1 MIETGIVSKVKI
13 QDVLSNQLPNFIR
26 DESPDTIDF
35 LKQYY
40 VSQEYQG
47 GPSDISDN
55 LDQYLNID
63 NLTPEVIVDAST
75 TVGITTIGAKIINV
89 TSTKGFPNQYGLL
102 KIDNEII
109 TYTGITT
116 NSFIEC
122 KRGFSGITS
131 YHADTNKEDLV
142 FSSSSAAE
150 HANSSTV
157 QNLSS
162 LFLKEFYKK
171 FKKTFLPGLEEINF
185 QSNLDVG
192 TFIGEARSLYQTK
205 GTEESFRILF
215 NVLYGITP
223 KVINLEERLIKPSF
237 ASYVR
242 RRVCVAELIEGN
254 PIKLKGQSLLKGLTG
269 QTLFRSDLDLDINA
283 SISDIEPFERSGS
296 GLTGITT
303 YYKIGLFVGYDETS
317 DVEGDFVIVPNTKS
331 LEAVSAGS
339 SIISVD
345 STIGFGVTGTII
357 SGSNTINYTDK
368 TVNQFLG
375 CTATS
380 ANSFNN
386 PIEPTENIRSNITY
400 FGFEDGDLNKKVVL
414 RLTGVLSD
422 FEQEGNLDV
431 EEGEIISVKSIGDV
445 VENPAQNNSYKEIF
459 CNSWI
464 YNTSSSYFSNFSDP
478 SDPSNPKFI
487 LKSKTDPS
495 SLKIGDFVEIVER
508 DTNNIVDTGDIFVSI
523 INDND
528 ISLKAGAVGY
538 GTTALSNLQLNK
550 DYKIRKKLNKANS
563 SGVPI
568 EFGNDVVISDV
579 QNVYIE
585 GENAYVT
592 SNSLPSFIDNDFS
605 EFSKQINVNINQI
618 SLDLRDP
625 NFKPLSGDTD
635 DQIDFSN
642 ITFNTDVPF
651 NTGDKVFY
659 TYSNGDSLVGLSTG
673 SYFIEKIED
682 KTIKL
687 YRSPSGVADGKNIT
701 FSRSD
706 NSGIIKFVLFSQKSA
721 EIGAQKLVK
730 KFPLNNNLNNG
741 NDDLTPVG
749 QIGML
754 KNGVEITN
762 YKSEDKMFFGPLTE
776 VSVLNEGENFDVINP
791 PVISIS
797 SGVGVTAL
805 VQPVVSGKIEDVFI
819 ETQVFDIDR
828 IISIGVTGGNGSGCI
843 LEPVVGTRFREEFF
857 DAKPTTSG
865 GGISTIVSGTP
876 VSTIIFDRDHDF
888 INSEPIIYDSNL
900 NPEIVIGT
908 GTSTLINQS
917 IYYPEIVNS
926 RTIKLYESLSDLSLG
941 IGTVQ
946 FYGNS
951 SGNHIFKVGLRN
963 TLLDVNVIDG
973 GRNYTNRNLFVKP
986 SGISTSNNKINFI
999 NHGFSHGD
1007 LVNYSTVVGLG
1018 TTIPQMIS
1026 GLSTSLSYYILKDND
1041 NSFRLANAGV
1051 GGTIT
1056 TNFERNKNISLS
1068 STGTGY
1074 QSFSYPDIKVLV
1086 EFSPVGI
1093 GTSPIVRII
1102 NSTPKVRGTIKQT
1115 YLYESGTGYG
1125 STIINNH
1132 KKPIIS
1138 LKNGKNASIKPII
1151 VNGRIDSIVINF
1163 VGQEYFSS
1171 PDLEVLDPTG
1181 LGAGAKLRPTIENG
1195 KITGVEIINAGIGYS
1210 TSTSINV
1217 KSAGQNAFFD
1227 SSVRALTLN
1236 KYAGDVE
1243 SLEESDNKLK
1253 YSFIGYSTSL
1263 LGSKELIGW
1272 AYDGNPI
1279 YGSYGSSDPQQ
1290 KSDLTTRLV
1299 SGYTEDISNVV
1310 DRPPNFNSGHFI
1322 EDFKYDNSTGDLD
1335 EHNGR
1340 YEVTKE
1346 FPNGVYAYHATV
1358 DDLNQP
1364 KFPYFIGNTFRSK
1377 SISFNFNNNSQT
1389 NFDFISNNLIRNT
1402 FPYKVA
1408 DDFAENDFIVETNEI
1423 QDQKIEINSISSGS
1437 VTGFDILSN
1446 GSDYKVNQFLNFNNQ
1461 NTGGDGLISFISK
1474 ISGKSIQSVDN
1485 VVERD
1490 DNSIIVWSENQIDVF
1505 TNSNHNFKNNNIV
1518 KITGLSTDISA
1529 LNNSFKIGVTT
1540 FTTTTISTITASPS
1554 AGFTTEIFVSD
1565 IPSSV
1570 AAGSSIGIGT
1580 ETLKILN
1587 IYRDLNILTIQRDF
1601 DSSFGTIH
1609 PEGSKVEYLTN
1620 KFTINKSIS
1629 EFDSKVNQKVFFNP
1643 AQSIG
1648 VGVNDGESTEVS
1660 FSFAGQDIK
1669 RSIPVKQIFI
1679 ENHPFKTNQKIKF
1692 TRPDSTQISISNES
1706 GSSQFNL
1713 PSAPELLYVVR
1724 KTPNTIGIKT
1734 GIGNNF
1740 NEVYFRNINSA
1751 DSDLYQFETVFDQVI
1766 GDVESIKTTITT
1778 TEPHELQND
1787 DRISLNLKSNL
1798 SVGVGTSTHI
1808 NVSRDPL
1815 TDTIL
1820 FNSIGFNSTGIN
1832 TSSDT
1837 ITIQGHGLKTG
1848 DKIKYESNLAPE
1860 GLENKNYFIYKVDD
1874 NNIKLCE
1881 TNVDVKKDIAKIT
1894 GIGSTGGSAQFISL
1908 INPKIQSI
1916 KNNNLVFDLSDSTL
1930 SGYEF
1935 KIYYDNEFKNEF
1947 VSSGES
1953 SVFSISTSGSNGS
1966 VGAALT
1972 IGYGS
1977 SMPDVLYYNLEKG
1990 GTISTSDTEVKE
2002 YSKISFIDSFYE
2014 GSYDISNTTSN
2025 SFTVFLNNIPEKIS
2039 YNLSEC
2045 DVLTYS
2051 TNSKTAK
2058 GPINSIKI
2066 LSGGSNYKKLPD
2078 FVGIQE
2084 TSEGK
2089 DAVIVPTST
2098 SIGNVNN
2105 IRVINEG
2112 FEYSSD
2118 QTLKPESLIA
2128 SSVNIINTETLGIV
2142 SVTNGGANY
2151 IEEPDIIIVNT
2162 DTGEEIKSG
2171 FLEPVML
2178 ENSILSV
2185 NVTELPIGLPE
2196 KTVTLRTINNTN
2208 GIVITDVISNGSGI
2222 FTCRIATPNPVFA
2235 TDPFSVG
2242 DKVFIEGI
2250 EKFGTD
2256 GSGFNSAD
2264 YGYKLLT
2271 VMKYQPNVNAQG
2283 QVGISVTEFGSTNTG
2298 IAVTTVKTFSTII
2311 NESDYPSFFVTQ
2323 NQSNFDIGEKLIRN
2337 SIPSN
2342 FTVNR
2347 IDSGKLK
2354 IFGKEKLEVGD
2365 ILLGENSGSRC
2376 EISKIIENKGKFK
2389 TNFSI
2394 LKNLNWNDNVGKLD
2408 EDFQVVADNDYYQN
2422 MSYSIQ
2428 SPIEW
2433 QTLRTQV
2440 NNLLH
2445 TSGMKNFADTEVV
2458 STSPVGVGSTSDVNL
2473 IVDLISEK
2481 RVDEIKDIDLVRDV
2495 DVVGNSSRFI
2505 QFKNI
2510 RLSDFIRCD
2519 TNDVLVVDN
2528 IKNQF
2533 SNFQGTFNDYL
2544 DVFDLS
2550 NSTELFNDFLII
2562 TQNTSPSENFEK
2574 IQFSNLLIL
2583 SNGSKNVLVE
2593 KSDLINSGIGFTN
2606 SESNNFI
2613 DFNLVDN
2620 NLRFKPNVDLDLT
2633 NERDYDLKIFSS
2645 KFNTNS
2651 IGVGTTSIGPID
2663 LSSRIQTCTTGIT
2676 TNIISVPTNNFESLY
2691 ATIHVIDTIT
2701 NEMNLVESFVSHS
2714 NTDTFLSEA
2723 YFNTDDN
2730 SLSVNQLGIITSSI
2744 SGDNLVLSFE
2754 NNGSNTLKIK
2764 SKIIGIGTTGVSNG
2778 SYRFKTPGQLDGF
2791 ERSSLYSGVST
2802 TNTGISTLVN
2812 LNSSLFNAVKSIV
2825 EVSIGSSKAIHEV
2838 LSIHD
2843 GTNAYVQQSGSLSV
2857 TKDSVTDYD
2866 PSSGLGTFGANL
2878 SGSNFILNFHPDDS
2892 SGISTVVSLNNCF
2905 YNEIDTQNIPEDLN
2919 YGVITESSSTQS
2931 YNSITGFRINKTQF
2945 TLKNNSIPIF
2955 GKVFNPSNNT
2965 NLDPSTGKFTID
2977 NHFFRENEQLVY
2989 KPASTFVGVGSTP
3002 MQFKNGSIIDELPT
3016 TVFAK
3021 SVTNNS
3027 FFISTTR
3034 AGTAVTFVG
3043 LGEGNAHELNMA
3055 KANEKVLI
3063 TVDGVAQ
3070 YPLIRADVTH
3080 TLDSNIGSQVGLT
3093 TTIINLSGISTISS
3107 EDVLKINDEFMKVIN
3122 VGFTTTGSGPVGLSG
3137 TFNSVEVERSFVGT
3151 SATTHTDG
3159 TTVNLFRGSYNISG
3173 RDLFFTQ
3180 APRGQAGN
3188 LKTENDLN
3196 FVTSNFT
3203 GRVYLRDDYSSN
3215 IIYDDISNQFTGI
3228 KSDFILKLNGSDTVG
3243 LGTTGGSGIL
3253 FVNGI
3258 FQSPST
3264 EFNPNKNYIIADNA
3278 TGGAG
3283 GANVSNV
3290 GSGYTASDGSANGT
3304 RLNVNTTGGSGTS
3317 LTVDI
3322 TVTDG
3327 VVSSVGISTVGT
3339 GYKVAE
3345 EITITGG
3352 GGNAKFIITS
3362 ITNAV
3367 GVSTITFTG
3376 ITSSDG
3382 STFISNN
3389 INTNELPRGGV
3400 PISIGNTINGLGYS
3414 PLVGANVKP
3423 LFDTDGNITSIVGVA
3438 YSGSDLGIQTA
3449 AYDNVTG
3456 IITFTTVNE
3465 HKFRDSNDFVL
3476 IDNMVFDPA
3485 FPSGFI
3491 RSNGYEVVSVA
3502 ATNVFGVSIGSSTV
3516 SNVYQGSGNLYPFFP
3531 NLTFGSGY
3539 NGLSPIGVAVT
3550 DLGYEHRFVSANTNA
3565 IVHEVAPFT
3574 FEYFTPTN
3582 AVYNPVTG
3590 ALQLTVA
3597 NHGLTT
3603 SNAVS
3608 IVTGSIFFSCSR
3620 DNFRTVHPY
3629 PRSTDPIAGVTTT
3642 IANVTTDT
3650 FTVNVGVNVGSG
3662 AQVTAT
3668 AGVGGTAIF
3677 TVGAAGTNYKD
3688 PQIFVSQPSYSN
3700 LSVRGVSRLGI
3711 GTTTDTGTGLR
3722 VNAIVKPAT
3731 GIGST
3736 LFEVSEYEIVDR
3748 GFGYKKGD
3756 VVEAVGLVTSK
3767 DVPSLVERSTLTIDE
3782 VYNDSFALWQFGDFD
3797 YIDSIKTQQ
3806 DGIQKNFALELKNQL
3821 VSIETSDNL
3830 LENVDIENIFLVIVN
3845 GVIQE
3850 PKISYN
3856 IVGGTIISFVEPP
3869 IPEDDI
3875 TILFYRGTAEQDS
3888 EVNLAQKLIIE
3899 EGDKVQI
3906 TKGSGVVEQNER
3918 TVFSLNTSKKLET
3931 NAYLGDG
3938 INESVDRPLNLIKQK
3953 EDRIINKS
3961 LVSKKRSSIEPRIT
3975 PTAKVISDVVQL
3987 GSGGA
3992 KTLYVDN
3999 AQLFEY
4005 ELETPDASNQAM
4017 NLSINSKEQFDFV
4030 NASATA
4036 NVSIAGTVSS
4046 VSIGIA
4052 GTGYD
4057 SAPTVKLSAP
4067 PLIGVG
4073 IGTTA
4078 TAEATIGTGGT
4089 VTAINITNPGLGY
4102 TIAPKVLI
4110 SSPIDYSTTIE
4121 NLTTDA
4127 GGSLNI
4133 RHSYGVITGI
4143 GTTIS
4148 NNPRHSNKLGIKFT
4162 LYRDLSLTDFSP
4174 VFYKSDGTDDRPVNI
4189 FDTRVGTGVTSISQS
4204 GFDSDVIAFGESFLD
4219 NVYQI
4224 AGFSFTGPVGVLT
4237 CLIKSDTDTT
4247 GLTSTGTRYQPVGKF
4262 SLGRIGTIVRSSN
4275 LAIGVTGLTV
4285 GSTTGLSTFPTLKRT
4300 GGANTF
4306 EQSGAIQPTE

>member
-40 VSQEYQG
+40 ISQEYQG

-63 NLTPEVIVDAST
+63 NLTPEVIVDTST
-75 TVGITTIGAKIINV
+75 TVGITTIGGKIINV

-102 KIDNEII
+102 KIDDEIV
-109 TYTGITT
+109 TYTGITK
-116 NSFIEC
+116 NSFIGC

-131 YHADTNKEDLV
+131 YHADASKEDLV

-150 HANSSTV
+150 HADSSTV

-171 FKKTFLPGLEEINF
+171 FKSTFLPGLEEINF

-192 TFIGEARSLYQTK
+192 TFIGESRSLYQTK

-223 KVINLEERLIKPSF
+223 KLINLEERLIKPSF
-237 ASYVR
+237 AKYVR

-254 PIKLKGQSLLKGLTG
+254 PIKLKGQSLLKGLAG

-283 SISDIEPFERSGS
+283 AISEIEPFERSGS
-296 GLTGITT
+296 GVSGITT

-345 STIGFGVTGTII
+345 STIGFGVTGTLI
-357 SGSNTINYTDK
+357 SGSNIINYTDK

-375 CTATS
+375 CTATNE
-380 ANSFNN
+380 NSFNN
-386 PIEPTENIRSNITY
+386 VIEPTANIRSNITY
-400 FGFEDGDLNKKVVL
+400 FGFEDGDLDRKVVL
-414 RLTGVLSD
+414 RLTGVLSE
-422 FEQEGNLDV
+422 FEQEGDLDV
-431 EEGEIISVKSIGDV
+431 EEGEIISVKSIGDK
-445 VENPAQNNSYKEIF
+445 VENPKQNNSYKEIF

-464 YNTSSSYFSNFSDP
+464 YNTSSSYFIGFGTEISKG
-478 SDPSNPKFI
+478 KFN
-487 LKSKTDPS
+487 LLSETDPS

-508 DTNNIVDTGDIFVSI
+508 ESNEIIDTGDAFVSI

-528 ISLKAGAVGY
+528 VTLSGGEFSGLGI
-538 GTTALSNLQLNK
+538 GT
-550 DYKIRKKLNKANS
+550 DYKLRKKLNKASS
-563 SGVPI
+563 SGTPI
-568 EFGNDVVISDV
+568 EFGNDAIISDI

-585 GENAYVT
+585 GENAYVS
-592 SNSLPSFIDNDFS
+592 SNSLPSFINNNS
-605 EFSKQINVNINQI
+605 AKFSKQINVNIKQI

-625 NFKPLSGDTD
+625 TFNPLSGDTD

-659 TYSNGDSLVGLSTG
+659 TFSNGDSLVGLSTG
-673 SYFIEKIED
+673 AYFIEKITT
-682 KTIKL
+682 KKIKL
-687 YRSPSGVADGKNIT
+687 YRSPSGIADGKNIT
-701 FSRSD
+701 FSRSN
-706 NSGIIKFVLFSQKSA
+706 NSGIIKLVLFSQKSA
-721 EIGAQKLVK
+721 EIGAQKLIK
-730 KFPLNNNLNNG
+730 KFPLNNNLSNG
-741 NDDLTPVG
+741 NNVLTPVG

-754 KNGVEITN
+754 KNGVEISN

-776 VSVLNEGENFDVINP
+776 VNVLNEGENFDVINP
-791 PVISIS
+791 PIISIS
-797 SGVGVTAL
+797 SGVGATAL

-819 ETQVFDIDR
+819 DTQVFDIDK

-843 LEPVVGTRFREEFF
+843 LEPVVGTRFREELF

-865 GGISTIVSGTP
+865 GGISTIVSGVTP
-876 VSTIIFDRDHDF
+876 TSTIRFDRNHNF
-888 INSEPIIYDSNL
+888 VNSEPIIYDSNL
-900 NPEIVIGT
+900 NPEIIIGT

-926 RTIKLYESLSDLSLG
+926 QTIKLYESLSDLSSG
-941 IGTVQ
+941 IGTIQ

-963 TLLDVNVIDG
+963 TLLNVNVIDG
-973 GRNYTNRNLFVKP
+973 GKNYTNRNLLVKP
-986 SGISTSNNKINFI
+986 SGISTVNNKINFT

-1018 TTIPQMIS
+1018 STTPQLIN
-1026 GLSTSLSYYILKDND
+1026 GLSTSLSYYILKDDD
-1041 NSFRLANAGV
+1041 NSFRLADAGV
-1051 GGTIT
+1051 DGRIT
-1056 TNFERNKNISLS
+1056 TNFERNKNVSLG

-1086 EFSPVGI
+1086 EFNPIGI
-1093 GTSPIVRII
+1093 GTSSVVRTI
-1102 NSTPKVRGTIKQT
+1102 NATPKVRGTIQQT

-1132 KKPIIS
+1132 KKPIITV
-1138 LKNGKNASIKPII
+1138 KNGKNASIKPII
-1151 VNGRIDSIVINF
+1151 VNGRIDSVIINY

-1171 PDLEVLDPTG
+1171 PDLDVIDPTG
-1181 LGAGAKLRPTIENG
+1181 LGAGAKLRPIIANG
-1195 KITGVEIINAGIGYS
+1195 QITDVEIINAGIGYS
-1210 TSTSINV
+1210 TSTSVNV

-1227 SSVRALTLN
+1227 SNVRELTLN
-1236 KYAGDVE
+1236 KQDKDTIE
-1243 SLEESDNKLK
+1243 LLEKSNNKLK
-1253 YSFIGYSTSL
+1253 YSFTGYSTSL
-1263 LGSKELIGW
+1263 LGHKELIGW

-1279 YGSYGSSDPQQ
+1279 YGSFGSSDPQQ
-1290 KSDLTTRLV
+1290 KSDLTTRLEP
-1299 SGYTEDISNVV
+1299 GYTEDINNIV
-1310 DRPPNFNSGHFI
+1310 DRPPNFDAGHFI
-1322 EDFKYDNSTGDLD
+1322 EDFKYDNSIGDLD

-1346 FPNGVYAYHATV
+1346 FPNGVYAYHATI
-1358 DDLNQP
+1358 DDVGKP
-1364 KFPYFIGNTFRSK
+1364 KFPYFIGNSFRSTP
-1377 SISFNFNNNSQT
+1377 ISFNFDNNLQT
-1389 NFDFISNNLIRNT
+1389 SFDFISNNLIRNT

-1408 DDFAENDFIVETNEI
+1408 DDFAENDFIIETNEI

-1437 VTGFDILSN
+1437 VTGFDIISG
-1446 GSDYKVNQFLNFNNQ
+1446 GSGYKVNEFLEFDNQ
-1461 NTGGDGLISFISK
+1461 DTEGDGLISFISE
-1474 ISGKSIQSVDN
+1474 ISGKNIQSIDTN
-1485 VVERD
+1485 IEKNN
-1490 DNSIIVWSENQIDVF
+1490 NSVITWSENQISVF
-1505 TNSNHNFKNNNIV
+1505 TNSNHNLKNNDIV
-1518 KITGLSTDISA
+1518 TISGLSTDISS

-1540 FTTTTISTITASPS
+1540 FTTTTLSTITASPS
-1554 AGFTTEIFVSD
+1554 AGFTTEIFVSN
-1565 IPSSV
+1565 IPSSIAV
-1570 AAGSSIGIGT
+1570 GSSIGIGT
-1580 ETLKILN
+1580 ETLKVLN
-1587 IYRDLNILTIQRDF
+1587 IYKNLNILTIQRDIN
-1601 DSSFGTIH
+1601 DLAFGTIH

-1620 KFTINKSIS
+1620 KFTINKSILK
-1629 EFDSKVNQKVFFNP
+1629 FDSKVNQKVFFNP
-1643 AQSIG
+1643 KKAIG
-1648 VGVNDGESTEVS
+1648 LGVNDGEASEVT
-1660 FSFAGQDIK
+1660 FSFAGQEIK
-1669 RSIPVKQIFI
+1669 RNIPTKQIFI

-1692 TRPDSTQISISNES
+1692 TRPDSTQISISTES
-1706 GSSQFNL
+1706 SSSQFNL
-1713 PSAPELLYVVR
+1713 PSAPEFLYVVN

-1734 GIGNNF
+1734 GIGNDF

-1751 DSDLYQFETVFDQVI
+1751 DSDLYQFETTFDQVI
-1766 GDVESIKTTITT
+1766 GDIESIKTTITT
-1778 TEPHELQND
+1778 TEPHELQNND
-1787 DRISLNLKSNL
+1787 QITLDLKPNL
-1798 SVGVGTSTHI
+1798 SVGIGTSSHV
-1808 NVSRDPL
+1808 NVSKDSL

-1820 FNSIGFNSTGIN
+1820 FNPIGFNSTGIN
-1832 TSSDT
+1832 TSSNT
-1837 ITIQGHGLKTG
+1837 ITIQKHGLQTG
-1848 DKIKYESNLAPE
+1848 DKIKYESDLLPQ
-1860 GLENKNYFIYKVDD
+1860 GLENKNYFIYKIDD

-1881 TNVDVKKDIAKIT
+1881 TLIDVKKNIPTVI
-1894 GIGSTGGSAQFISL
+1894 GIGSTGGNIQSISL
-1908 INPKIQSI
+1908 INPNIQSI
-1916 KNNNLVFDLSDSTL
+1916 KNNDLVFDLSDSSLT
-1930 SGYEF
+1930 GYEF
-1935 KIYYDNEFKNEF
+1935 KIYYDQEYKNDF

-1953 SVFSISTSGSNGS
+1953 SIFNISTSVSNGS

-1977 SMPDVLYYNLEKG
+1977 SIPDVLYYNLEKG
-1990 GTISTSDTEVKE
+1990 GTVSATDTEVKK
-2002 YSKISFIDSFYE
+2002 YSEISFVNSPYK
-2014 GSYDISNTTSN
+2014 GSYNVSNTTNN
-2025 SFTVFLNNIPEKIS
+2025 SFVIFLNNKPEK
-2039 YNLSEC
+2039 LSHNASGC
-2045 DVLTYS
+2045 DVLAYT

-2058 GPINSIKI
+2058 GSINSIKI

-2078 FVGIQE
+2078 FIKVKNSS
-2084 TSEGK
+2084 TGK
-2089 DAVIVPTST
+2089 DAVIIPTSS
-2098 SIGNVNN
+2098 SIGNVNKVR
-2105 IRVINEG
+2105 IINEG

-2142 SVTNGGANY
+2142 SVTNGGSNY
-2151 IEEPDIIIVNT
+2151 VEAPDLIIVNT
-2162 DTGEEIKSG
+2162 DTGEQIETG
-2171 FLEPVML
+2171 FLEPKML

-2185 NVTELPIGLPE
+2185 NITELPIGLPE

-2250 EKFGTD
+2250 EKVGTD

-2271 VMKYQPNVNAQG
+2271 VMKYDANVNAQG

-2298 IAVTTVKTFSTII
+2298 IAVTSVETFSTII
-2311 NESDYPSFFVTQ
+2311 NESDYPTFFVTQ
-2323 NQSNFDIGEKLIRN
+2323 NQSKFDIGEKLIRN
-2337 SIPSN
+2337 SIPTN

-2347 IDSGKLK
+2347 ISSGKLK
-2354 IFGKEKLEVGD
+2354 ILGKEKLKVGD

-2376 EISKIIENKGKFK
+2376 EISKIVENKGKFK

-2394 LKNLNWNDNVGKLD
+2394 LKNLNWDDNVGKLD

-2422 MSYSIQ
+2422 LSYSIQ

-2495 DVVGNSSRFI
+2495 DVVGDSSRFI

-2519 TNDVLVVDN
+2519 TNDVLVIDN
-2528 IKNQF
+2528 IQRQF
-2533 SNFQGTFNDYL
+2533 SNFQGTFNDFIDIL
-2544 DVFDLS
+2544 ELPDD

-2562 TQNTSPSENFEK
+2562 TKDPSTSSSLEK
-2574 IQFSNLLIL
+2574 IQLSNLLVL
-2583 SNGSKNVLVE
+2583 GNGSKNILVQ
-2593 KSDLINSGIGFTN
+2593 KSDIINSGIGFTN
-2606 SESNNFI
+2606 SEINNFVN
-2613 DFNLVDN
+2613 FNLVGN
-2620 NLRFKPNVDLDLT
+2620 SLRFEPNVDLDLT
-2633 NERDYDLKIFSS
+2633 NERDYDLKIFST

-2651 IGVGTTSIGPID
+2651 VGVGTSSIGPID
-2663 LSSRIQTCTTGIT
+2663 LSSRVQICTTGIT
-2676 TNIISVPTNNFESLY
+2676 TNIITVPTDKFESLY
-2691 ATIHVIDTIT
+2691 ATLHIIDDSTK
-2701 NEMNLVESFVSHS
+2701 EMNLVESFISHS
-2714 NTDTFLSEA
+2714 NTNTYLSEA
-2723 YFNTDDN
+2723 YFNTDGNDL
-2730 SLSVNQLGIITSSI
+2730 SLNQLGIITSNI
-2744 SGDNLVLSFE
+2744 SGDNLILSFE

-2764 SKIIGIGTTGVSNG
+2764 SKIIGIGTTGIENQT
-2778 SYRFKTPGQLDGF
+2778 YRFKAPGQLDGF
-2791 ERSSLYSGVST
+2791 ERSSFYTGVT
-2802 TNTGISTLVN
+2802 TSNIGISTIVD
-2812 LNSSLFNAVKSIV
+2812 LNSDLFNAVKSIV

-2843 GTNAYVQQSGSLSV
+2843 GTNAYAQQSGSLSI
-2857 TKDSVTDYD
+2857 TKDNITNYD
-2866 PSSGLGTFGANL
+2866 PSSGLGTFGATL
-2878 SGSNFILNFHPDDS
+2878 SGSNYKLIFHPDDS
-2892 SGISTVVSLNNCF
+2892 SGISTVVSLNHCF
-2905 YNEIDTQNIPEDLN
+2905 YVFTDFDNVPDNLN
-2919 YGVITESSSTQS
+2919 YGVITESHSTES
-2931 YNSITGFRINKTQF
+2931 YNSIVGNRINRTQF

-2955 GKVFNPSNNT
+2955 GKTFNPSNTT
-2965 NLDPSTGKFTID
+2965 NLDLSTGKFTID

-3002 MQFKNGSIIDELPT
+3002 MEFKNGSIIDQLPT

-3043 LGEGNAHELNMA
+3043 LGEGNAHELSMA
-3055 KANEKVLI
+3055 KANEKSLI
-3063 TVDGVAQ
+3063 TVDGVTQ
-3070 YPLIRADVTH
+3070 YPLIRSNVTH
-3080 TLDSNIGSQVGLT
+3080 TLDSNDGQIGLT
-3093 TTIINLSGISTISS
+3093 TTILHLSGISTISS
-3107 EDVLKINDEFMKVIN
+3107 EDILKVNDEFMKVVNIGFAEGYGGI
-3122 VGFTTTGSGPVGLSG
+3122 VGSSG
-3137 TFNSVEVERSFVGT
+3137 TFNTVEVERSFVGT
-3151 SATTHTDG
+3151 SATTHSNGD
-3159 TTVNLFRGSYNISG
+3159 TVNVFRGSYNISG
-3173 RDLFFTQ
+3173 QDIFFTQ
-3180 APRGQAGN
+3180 APRGNPGN
-3188 LKTENDLN
+3188 LKNENNLN
-3196 FVTSNFT
+3196 FATSDFN
-3203 GRVYLRDDYSSN
+3203 GRVYLRNDYSSN
-3215 IIYDDISNQFTGI
+3215 VVYDDISDQFTGI
-3228 KSDFILKLNGSDTVG
+3228 KSDFILKLNGSDKVG
-3243 LGTTGGSGIL
+3243 LGTTGGSGVL
-3253 FVNGI
+3253 FINGI

-3264 EFNPNKNYIIADNA
+3264 EFNPNKNYIIEDNA

-3283 GANVSNV
+3283 GANISNG

-3304 RLNVNTTGGSGTS
+3304 RLNVNTTGGSGAS

-3322 TVTDG
+3322 TVTGG
-3327 VVSSVGISTVGT
+3327 VVSLVGISTVGT
-3339 GYKVAE
+3339 GYKVE
-3345 EITITGG
+3345 DEITITGG
-3352 GGNAKFIITS
+3352 GGNAKFIIPS

-3367 GVSTITFTG
+3367 GISTIIFTG

-3400 PISIGNTINGLGYS
+3400 TISIGNTVNGLGYA

-3423 LFDTDGNITSIVGVA
+3423 LFNSSGEITSIVGVA
-3438 YSGSDLGIQTA
+3438 YSGSDLEVQNAVYNGS
-3449 AYDNVTG
+3449 TG
-3456 IITFTTVNE
+3456 IMSIRTKNE
-3465 HKFRDSNDFVL
+3465 HKFKNSNDFVL
-3476 IDNMVFDPA
+3476 INSIGFS
-3485 FPSGFI
+3485 PSLTLKTSEF
-3491 RSNGYEVVSVA
+3491 EVVSVG
-3502 ATNVFGVSIGSSTV
+3502 ATNIFNISVGKTDTTFNYT
-3516 SNVYQGSGNLYPFFP
+3516 GSGSTAGEAYPFFP

-3565 IVHEVAPFT
+3565 ISGSL
-3574 FEYFTPTN
+3574 TPTN

-3590 ALQLTVA
+3590 ILQLTVA
-3597 NHGLTT
+3597 NHGLTNA
-3603 SNAVS
+3603 SN
-3608 IVTGSIFFSCSR
+3608 VTIADRSIFFTCSR

-3629 PRSTDPIAGVTTT
+3629 PRPTDPASGASLSVT
-3642 IANVTTDT
+3642 NVTANT
-3650 FTVNVGVNVGSG
+3650 FEVNVGVNVGSG
-3662 AQVTAT
+3662 AQVSAV

-3677 TVGAAGTNYKD
+3677 TIDDDGSNYKD

-3711 GTTTDTGTGLR
+3711 GPTTETGTGLR
-3722 VNAIVKPAT
+3722 VNAIVKPVT

-3736 LFEVSEYEIVDR
+3736 LFEVSGYEIVNR

-3756 VVEAVGLVTSK
+3756 VVEAVGLVTAK
-3767 DVPSLVERSTLTIDE
+3767 EMGELDERSTLTIDQI
-3782 VYNDSFALWQFGDFD
+3782 YNDSFALWQFGDFD

-3806 DGIQKNFALELKNQL
+3806 DGSQKNFSLELNNQL
-3821 VSIETSDNL
+3821 VSVEVGNSLN
-3830 LENVDIENIFLVIVN
+3830 ENVDIENIFLVVVN

-3888 EVNLAQKLIIE
+3888 EVNLKQKLIIE
-3899 EGDKVQI
+3899 EGDKIQI
-3906 TKGSGVVEQNER
+3906 TQGSGVVEQDER
-3918 TVFSLNTSKKLET
+3918 TVFSLDTSKKLET
-3931 NAYLGDG
+3931 NAYLGNG
-3938 INESVDRPLNLIKQK
+3938 ISESVDRPLSLIKQK

-3975 PTAKVISDVVQL
+3975 PTAKIISDVKT
-3987 GSGGA
+3987 SGIF
-3992 KTLYVDN
+3992 YVDD
-3999 AQLFEY
+3999 ATLFEY
-4005 ELETPDASNQAM
+4005 ETKDNNPNDNLID
-4017 NLSINSKEQFDFV
+4017 LSINSRDQIDFV

-4036 NVSIAGTVSS
+4036 NIGIGTTVLSI
-4046 VSIGIA
+4046 SIGIA

-4073 IGTTA
+4073 VGTTA
-4078 TAEATIGTGGT
+4078 TAETTIGVGGT
-4089 VTAINITNPGLGY
+4089 VTGINITNPGLGY

-4110 SSPIDYSTTIE
+4110 SSPVDYSTTHE
-4121 NLTTDA
+4121 NITSA
-4127 GGSLNI
+4127 VIKNAF
-4133 RHSYGVITGI
+4133 GVVTGI
-4143 GTTIS
+4143 GTTTLDG
-4148 NNPRHSNKLGIKFT
+4148 KLAIKFELEKDDT
-4162 LYRDLSLTDFSP
+4162 LGSFTP
-4174 VFYKSDGTDDRPVNI
+4174 VFPGSTDNRPVYI
-4189 FDTRVGTGVTSISQS
+4189 SDTRIGTGVTSLSIS
-4204 GFDSDVIAFGESFLD
+4204 GNDNDVYAIGESFLD
-4219 NVYQI
+4219 NIYAQ
-4224 AGFSFTGPVGVLT
+4224 ASFSITDNVNVGVLT
-4237 CLIKSDTDTT
+4237 CFIKSDTDTT
-4247 GLTSTGTRYQPVGKF
+4247 GLTSTGSKSQPVGKF
-4262 SLGRIGTIVRSSN
+4262 SVSRVMTLTRASNPISIGITGR
-4275 LAIGVTGLTV
+4275 TV

-4300 GGANTF
+4300 GGSLTF
-4306 EQSGAIQPTE
+4306 EQSGAIIPED